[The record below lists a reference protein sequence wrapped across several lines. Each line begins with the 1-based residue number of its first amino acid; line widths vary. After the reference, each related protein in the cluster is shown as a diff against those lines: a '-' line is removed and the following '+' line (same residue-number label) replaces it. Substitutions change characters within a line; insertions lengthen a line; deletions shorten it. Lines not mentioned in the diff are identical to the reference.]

1 MTVGTLPE
9 KTRFVPKFFLNT
21 LLLAVTILVFYQILR
36 LTAGPRLFP
45 VLPLVA
51 KRFLTLILNGQL
63 PFHILVSARRVFA
76 GLFLS
81 LAVAIP
87 VAGAMSRFPRADK
100 ILSPL
105 LYLVY
110 PIPKVTFLPVLM
122 LVLGLGDASKISMI
136 FLIIVFQAIV
146 SLRDALK
153 ALDRR
158 AFQAVR
164 AFGGGKLD
172 LARHVVIPA
181 TLPALLSAL
190 RISGGTAV
198 AVLFIAESFATED
211 GMGFFIMDAWSRVSY
226 ADLHCG
232 VFALS
237 LFGLGLFGLI
247 DLAERWLCPWQ
258 KSVH

>member
-1 MTVGTLPE
+1 MTSGKPLDGALFIP
-9 KTRFVPKFFLNT
+9 RFLLRT
-21 LLLAVTILVFYQILR
+21 LLLAGVVLVFYQLLR

-45 VLPLVA
+45 ALPLVA
-51 KRFLTLILNGQL
+51 RRFSTMVLNGQL
-63 PFHILVSARRVFA
+63 PYHILVSARRVFA

-81 LAVAIP
+81 LLVAIP
-87 VAGAMSRFPRADK
+87 VAVAMSRFPKADK

-136 FLIIVFQAIV
+136 FLIIVFQVIV
-146 SLRDALK
+146 SLRDALR

-172 LARHVVIPA
+172 VARHVVIPA
-181 TLPALLSAL
+181 TMPALLSAL

-232 VFALS
+232 VLALS

-247 DLAERWLCPWQ
+247 DLAEWWLCPWQ
-258 KSVH
+258 KPMH